1 MAHRDSIYRLAGL
14 IESDDAY
21 VGGKKP
27 GKRGRG
33 AAGKKPI
40 LIAVEKHGHHAGF
53 MAADTVE
60 AINKESVREFCRR
73 RLQPG
78 QEVRTD
84 AFPALNA
91 IAENHA
97 HEKQVTPPEEASTW
111 LPLVHIVIGNLKK
124 FLNGT
129 FHGVSHKYLH
139 EYISEFSYRFN
150 RRFWEHELPMRLL
163 NACLAHTPI

>member
-1 MAHRDSIYRLAGL
+1 MAA
-14 IESDDAY
+14 E
-21 VGGKKP
+21 
-27 GKRGRG
+27 
-33 AAGKKPI
+33 
-40 LIAVEKHGHHAGF
+40 AVETISK
-53 MAADTVE
+53 D
-60 AINKESVREFCRR
+60 SVREFCRR
-73 RLQPG
+73 HLKSG

-84 AFPALNA
+84 AFAALNA
-91 IAENHA
+91 IAEEHV
-97 HEKQVTPPEEASTW
+97 HEKKVTPPEEASQW

-139 EYISEFSYRFN
+139 EYIGEFCYRFN